1 MSHFAVEP
9 DAGRLDWVGGLGL
22 HHKVSGDQTDG
33 LFSIVEHPM
42 NPRALAAP
50 LHRHSREDECS
61 YVLEGRV
68 GAQLGD
74 DILIAEAGS
83 SHQSQ
88 MCKTANL
95 DDQRQQS

>member
-9 DAGRLDWVGGLGL
+9 GAGRLDRLGGLGI
-22 HHKVSGDQTDG
+22 HHKVSGEQTDG

-50 LHRHSREDECS
+50 LHRHAREDECS
-61 YVLEGRV
+61 FVIEGCV

-74 DILIAEAGS
+74 DVVYADVLTGDPRAV
-83 SHQSQ
+83 
-88 MCKTANL
+88 L
-95 DDQRQQS
+95 DARDQPPDTVAK